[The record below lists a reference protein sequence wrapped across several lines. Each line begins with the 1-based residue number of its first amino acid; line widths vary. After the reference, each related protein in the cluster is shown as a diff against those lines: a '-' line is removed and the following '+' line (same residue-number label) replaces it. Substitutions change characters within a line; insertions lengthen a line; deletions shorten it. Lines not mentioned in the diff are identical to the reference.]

1 MVKYKFTEK
10 DNPDN
15 IIWVEAEDEAQAVY
29 VLRKV
34 LSITGQNIYDKFK
47 IEKVWLQNS
56 KLNEYMPW

>member
-10 DNPDN
+10 ANLDN

-47 IEKVWLQNS
+47 IEKV
-56 KLNEYMPW
+56 